1 MLGSV
6 RSPGPAGRGDR
17 DWWDT
22 PRACENDAV
31 TDPLA
36 ARALRARVQTTLDEF
51 RVQEQA
57 VLAPLGEPV
66 NSLLDAVFSLLRGG
80 KRLRAGFCFWGYL
93 GAGGEDGDPVVRV
106 ASAMEV
112 FQAAALLHD
121 DVMDASDI
129 RRGQPTAHVA
139 LADQHRRAGWDGDA
153 GRFGEAGAI
162 LAGDLCLNWTDQ
174 LFATS
179 GMTAPQLAR
188 GRVHLDRMR
197 TQLMG
202 GQFLDIVESARPW
215 LALSTTERVSSAR
228 TVIRF
233 KSAGYTI
240 AQPLMIGAA
249 CAGADQPTMA
259 ALSDYGLALGE
270 AFQLRDDLLGVYGD
284 PATTGKPAGDDI
296 REGKRTVL
304 VAYLLDTATASE
316 VERFTACLGSPDLS
330 EDDVHWVR
338 KLAVSTGA
346 VDRVEELIGQQAAAS
361 ARALQRAELTPE
373 ARDRLTELIAVC
385 TAREA

>member
-1 MLGSV
+1 M
-6 RSPGPAGRGDR
+6 A
-17 DWWDT
+17 
-22 PRACENDAV
+22 
-31 TDPLA
+31 DPLE
-36 ARALRARVQTTLDEF
+36 ARELRARVQNTLDSF
-51 RVQEQA
+51 RAREQD
-57 VLAPLGEPV
+57 VLAPLGEPATA
-66 NSLLDAVFSLLRGG
+66 LLDAVFSLLRGG
-80 KRLRAGFCFWGYL
+80 KRLRAAFCFWGYL
-93 GAGGEDGDPVVRV
+93 GAGGPDGEPVVRA

-139 LADQHRRAGWDGDA
+139 LAAAHREAGWYGDS

-174 LFATS
+174 LFATC
-179 GMTAPQLAR
+179 GMGAQEIAR
-188 GRVHLDRMR
+188 GRVYLDQMR

-202 GQFLDIVESARPW
+202 GQFLDIVESARSW
-215 LALSTTERVSSAR
+215 QDLSTQERVESAR

-249 CAGADQPTMA
+249 SAGADEATIR
-259 ALSDYGLALGE
+259 ALSDYGYALGE
-270 AFQLRDDLLGVYGD
+270 AFQLRDDLLGVFGD

-304 VAYLLDTATASE
+304 VAYLLDTASPSE
-316 VERFTACLGSPDLS
+316 LERFDACLGSPDLT

-338 KLAVSTGA
+338 KLAISTGA
-346 VDRVEELIGQQAAAS
+346 VDRVEGLIEQQAGVAALALERATLTDE
-361 ARALQRAELTPE
+361 ARA
-373 ARDRLTELIAVC
+373 RLTELISVC
-385 TAREA
+385 TARTA

>member
-1 MLGSV
+1 MADALE
-6 RSPGPAGRGDR
+6 AR
-17 DWWDT
+17 D
-22 PRACENDAV
+22 
-31 TDPLA
+31 
-36 ARALRARVQTTLDEF
+36 LRARVQNTLDSF
-51 RVQEQA
+51 RIQEQD
-57 VLAPLGEPV
+57 VLAPLGEPATA
-66 NSLLDAVFSLLRGG
+66 LLDAVFSLLQGG
-80 KRLRAGFCFWGYL
+80 KRLRAAFCFWGYL
-93 GAGGEDGDPVVRV
+93 GSGGADGDPVVRA

-139 LADQHRRAGWDGDA
+139 LAAQHRRAGWYGDPD
-153 GRFGEAGAI
+153 RFGEAGAI

-174 LFATS
+174 LFATC
-179 GMTAPQLAR
+179 GMTAQEVAR
-188 GRVHLDRMR
+188 GRVYLDQMR

-202 GQFLDIVESARPW
+202 GQFLDIVESARSW
-215 LALSTTERVSSAR
+215 RALSTQERVESAR

-249 CAGADQPTMA
+249 SAGAAESSIA
-259 ALSDYGLALGE
+259 ALSDYGYALGE
-270 AFQLRDDLLGVYGD
+270 AFQLRDDLLGVFGD

-304 VAYLLDTATASE
+304 VAYLLDAASPSE
-316 VERFTACLGSPDLS
+316 LERFDACLGSPDLT

-338 KLAVSTGA
+338 KLAISTGA
-346 VDRVEELIGQQAAAS
+346 VDRVEDLIDQQAAAS
-361 ARALQRAELTPE
+361 AVALERAELTDE
-373 ARDRLTELIAVC
+373 ARSRLIELITVC
-385 TAREA
+385 TARTA